1 MAIPRELI
9 ITRTLECPRPSGEAR
24 GVAVT
29 RVEARLTRVD
39 RKTRGVSRVHS
50 EATLTATRV
59 SAREVE
65 TRPVLQ
71 CAVMTTGAPTC
82 QALVHILTVSSIS
95 LKQISYFN
103 LKRCEHCQ
111 LERKDEQ

>member
-9 ITRTLECPRPSGEAR
+9 VARTLESPRPSGEAR
-24 GVAVT
+24 GIAVT

-39 RKTRGVSRVHS
+39 RKTRGVSRVHF
-50 EATLTATRV
+50 EAALTAARV
-59 SAREVE
+59 AAREVE
-65 TRPVLQ
+65 TRAVLQ
-71 CAVMTTGAPTC
+71 CAVMATGSATC
-82 QALVHILTVSSIS
+82 RALVHILAVSSIS
-95 LKQISYFN
+95 LKQFSHFN